1 MTHPMNNYIRERM
14 MIDAHRVI
22 ELAKQQQPL
31 EHPGLR
37 GRFRE
42 LLVDGMLEPW
52 LPPTVACATGTV
64 ISFTNQYRKK
74 TQEDILLIDR
84 SISPSV
90 LLKPHVQEGVF
101 LRNSVLARIE
111 VKSCLE
117 TSDVVDF
124 KTSCEEF
131 RQLGIDLTKEQG
143 SAKLIKLKEINEI
156 NLLFG
161 FKSSASKQTTFGW
174 FSHISDGSLSAV
186 CVADKGFWKRT
197 GKGWSEYVC
206 TPPTLNKD
214 YCHIKQAEKDAS
226 ERVAAFASLV
236 SNTAFHQ
243 HIRAQGRNPLASL
256 EGGIGQY
263 FNQWSD
269 V

>member
-22 ELAKQQQPL
+22 ELAKHQKPL
-31 EHPGLR
+31 EHPVLR

-52 LPPTVACATGTV
+52 FPPTVDCATGTV
-64 ISFTNQYRKK
+64 ISFANQYRKK

-117 TSDVVDF
+117 KSDVADF

-131 RQLGIDLTKEQG
+131 RQLKLDLTNEQ
-143 SAKLIKLKEINEI
+143 IKADMIRMEEINF
-156 NLLFG
+156 LFS
-161 FKSSASKQTTFGW
+161 FESSASKETTLNW
-174 FSHISDGSLSAV
+174 FCHINDGSISAV
-186 CVADKGFWKRT
+186 CVADKGFWRWT
-197 GKGWSEYVC
+197 GNGWSEYVC
-206 TPPTLNKD
+206 APPTLNKD

-226 ERVAAFASLV
+226 ERVAAFASFV
-236 SNTAFHQ
+236 SSTAFNQ

-263 FNQWSD
+263 FNKWSD

>member
-22 ELAKQQQPL
+22 ELAKQQMPL

-64 ISFTNQYRKK
+64 ISFANQYRKK

-90 LLKPHVQEGVF
+90 LLKPRVQEGVF

-117 TSDVVDF
+117 KSDVADF

-131 RQLGIDLTKEQG
+131 RQLKLDLTNEQIKADMIRMEEINFLFSFDS
-143 SAKLIKLKEINEI
+143 SALKE
-156 NLLFG
+156 
-161 FKSSASKQTTFGW
+161 TTLNW
-174 FSHISDGSLSAV
+174 FCDIKDGSISAV
-186 CVADKGFWKRT
+186 CVANKGFWKWT
-197 GKGWSEYVC
+197 GTAWSEFICSRPIVDGNEC
-206 TPPTLNKD
+206 PVEN
-214 YCHIKQAEKDAS
+214 AEKDAS
-226 ERVAAFASLV
+226 ERVAAFASFV
-236 SNTAFHQ
+236 SNTAFNQ
-243 HIRAQGRNPLASL
+243 HIRAQGRDPLASL
-256 EGGIGQY
+256 EGGVGQY
-263 FNQWSD
+263 FNQWPVS
-269 V
+269 

>member
-1 MTHPMNNYIRERM
+1 M
-14 MIDAHRVI
+14 MIDSHRVI
-22 ELAKQQQPL
+22 ELAKHQKPL

-52 LPPTVACATGTV
+52 LPPYVVCATGTV
-64 ISFTNQYRKK
+64 ISFKNEFRSK
-74 TQEDILLIDR
+74 TQEDVLLIDR
-84 SISPSV
+84 SISPPV

-117 TSDVVDF
+117 KKHLDEF
-124 KTSCEEF
+124 KTSCEDF
-131 RQLGIDLTKEQG
+131 KRMGLDLTVEQ
-143 SAKLIKLKEINEI
+143 AKANLIQMYEINF
-156 NLLFG
+156 LFG
-161 FKSSASKQTTFGW
+161 FQSTASKETTYGW

-186 CVADKGFWKRT
+186 CVADKGFWKWT
-197 GKGWSEYVC
+197 GMRWSEYVC
-206 TPPTLNKD
+206 TSSTLNKD
-214 YCHIKQAEKDAS
+214 YGHIKQAEKDAS
-226 ERVAAFASLV
+226 ERVAAFASFV
-236 SNTAFHQ
+236 SNTAFNQ

-263 FNQWSD
+263 FNEWSD
-269 V
+269 E